1 MSPKASTES
10 LRAGAG
16 FLAATFDGFT
26 ALFPQQDVMTVEQR
40 SHLTEHRD
48 AYAMYRGGGISA
60 RVFSLSRAFQPM
72 AKIDRP
78 YFIVARYRGGL
89 FGLACDELQAIKS
102 SQISLRS
109 IPSSLKCG
117 NSPIESFAQFGKKM
131 AFQCSLEAIAALLPL
146 EDVET
151 HEYEQSHP
159 A

>member
-1 MSPKASTES
+1 MLPKTSTEGQ
-10 LRAGAG
+10 RAGAG

-40 SHLTEHRD
+40 SRLTEHQNNH
-48 AYAMYRGGGISA
+48 AMYHGGGFSA

-89 FGLACDELQAIKS
+89 FGLACDELQAINA
-102 SQISLRS
+102 SQISLKS
-109 IPSSLKCG
+109 IPASLKCG
-117 NSPIESFAQFGKKM
+117 NSPIEAFAQFGKKM

-146 EDVET
+146 EGVEAD
-151 HEYEQSHP
+151 EQEQSHP

>member
-1 MSPKASTES
+1 MLPRASTDS

-26 ALFPQQDVMTVEQR
+26 ALFPQQRVMAVEQR
-40 SHLTEHRD
+40 SHLTNHRN
-48 AYAMYRGGGISA
+48 AYSMYRGSGISA

-78 YFIVARYRGGL
+78 YFIVARYRGGW
-89 FGLACDELQAIKS
+89 FGLACDELQAINL
-102 SQISLRS
+102 SQLSLKS
-109 IPSSLKCG
+109 IPASLKCG
-117 NSPIESFAQFGKKM
+117 NSPIEAFAQFGKKI

-146 EDVET
+146 EDVEA
-151 HEYEQSHP
+151 HAQEQSHP